1 MKLRNAPRKK
11 KSGKSLLLTFLLL
24 FSLPVFVFGLL
35 QDKSF
40 DWRNLAFDDIKVSEE
55 NPCIITFPNVNPY
68 SLEINKSVRIQVDAL
83 SEILGVKSV
92 NIQDSIGTTL
102 LTKTYDDNP
111 KKITESFLFT
121 PMVAKAY
128 NLTGSI
134 TDAGEQTFECVI
146 SSPYDVQGVR
156 AIASNSKPIFTT
168 LPKSSIPSQNIQT
181 GITYEYT
188 IVAED
193 SDKDTINYAYSFTP
207 GATWLKTTVIEDGG
221 NGKLTIKLKGSTNNP
236 GSYLANIFIHD
247 GYSKHLSSQSWVIS
261 VSPKGNDIPTVSV
274 INPVE
279 SVQITTEKTLKIE
292 WDAIDS
298 NGIKR
303 YEIYIS
309 SNPANQNSW
318 TPIDKNISPSTTS
331 YNINLESI
339 TDGTYRII
347 VRAIDNQTP
356 EAIGMGI
363 SPEIIISRVK
373 EDEKPDDQVILPEP
387 QVINISPTSK
397 DEIRNTTPT
406 IKASLVAPV
415 GETIQESSIKVV
427 LDSKD
432 ITTSI
437 KINKISESE
446 YTVIYTPDSAL
457 SEGVHKV
464 ELSFK
469 DSNNTEK
476 ETDWI
481 FTISEDET
489 IADKDNFNIFGY
501 KLAKR
506 TAYIIG
512 GGLGLILLA
521 IFIPIIIVAMWKDQP
536 KDSNEINPS
545 LPPTIPSTQEIPI
558 VEETPK
564 IKELVTEKFQAPE
577 PALEPTKEDNSN
589 IPEPEDDL
597 SLLYKQ
603 IEDLK
608 QEEDKQDNVT
618 KQ

>member
-1 MKLRNAPRKK
+1 MKLRNAPRKR

-597 SLLYKQ
+597 SLLCKQ

-608 QEEDKQDNVT
+608 QEEDKQNNVT

>member
-1 MKLRNAPRKK
+1 MKLRNAPRKR

-83 SEILGVKSV
+83 SEILGIKSV

-134 TDAGEQTFECVI
+134 TDTGEQTFECVI

-207 GATWLKTTVIEDGG
+207 EATWLKTTVIEDGG

-608 QEEDKQDNVT
+608 QEEDKQNNVT

>member
-83 SEILGVKSV
+83 SEILGIKSV

>member
-1 MKLRNAPRKK
+1 MKLRNAPRKR

-134 TDAGEQTFECVI
+134 TDTGEQTFECVI

-597 SLLYKQ
+597 SLLCKQ

-608 QEEDKQDNVT
+608 QEEDKQNNVT

>member
-1 MKLRNAPRKK
+1 M
-11 KSGKSLLLTFLLL
+11 
-24 FSLPVFVFGLL
+24 
-35 QDKSF
+35 
-40 DWRNLAFDDIKVSEE
+40 
-55 NPCIITFPNVNPY
+55 
-68 SLEINKSVRIQVDAL
+68 
-83 SEILGVKSV
+83 
-92 NIQDSIGTTL
+92 
-102 LTKTYDDNP
+102 
-111 KKITESFLFT
+111 
-121 PMVAKAY
+121 
-128 NLTGSI
+128 
-134 TDAGEQTFECVI
+134 
-146 SSPYDVQGVR
+146 
-156 AIASNSKPIFTT
+156 
-168 LPKSSIPSQNIQT
+168 
-181 GITYEYT
+181 
-188 IVAED
+188 
-193 SDKDTINYAYSFTP
+193 
-207 GATWLKTTVIEDGG
+207 
-221 NGKLTIKLKGSTNNP
+221 
-236 GSYLANIFIHD
+236 
-247 GYSKHLSSQSWVIS
+247 
-261 VSPKGNDIPTVSV
+261 

-608 QEEDKQDNVT
+608 QEEDKQNNVT

>member
-1 MKLRNAPRKK
+1 MKLRNAPRKR

-134 TDAGEQTFECVI
+134 TDTGEQTFECVI

-207 GATWLKTTVIEDGG
+207 EATWLKTTVIEDGG

>member
-1 MKLRNAPRKK
+1 MKLRNAPRKR

-134 TDAGEQTFECVI
+134 TDTGEQTFECVI

-597 SLLYKQ
+597 SLLCKQ

>member
-83 SEILGVKSV
+83 SEILGIKSV

-134 TDAGEQTFECVI
+134 TDTGEQTFECVI

>member
-1 MKLRNAPRKK
+1 MKLRNAPRKR

-83 SEILGVKSV
+83 SEILGIKSV

-597 SLLYKQ
+597 SLLCKQ

-608 QEEDKQDNVT
+608 QEEDKQNNVT

>member
-83 SEILGVKSV
+83 SEILGIKSV

-134 TDAGEQTFECVI
+134 TDTGEQTFECVI

-597 SLLYKQ
+597 SLLCKQ

-608 QEEDKQDNVT
+608 QEEDKQNNVT

>member
-134 TDAGEQTFECVI
+134 TDTGEQTFECVI

-597 SLLYKQ
+597 SLLCKQ

-608 QEEDKQDNVT
+608 QEEDKQNNVT

>member
-597 SLLYKQ
+597 SLLCKQ

-608 QEEDKQDNVT
+608 QEEDKQNNVT

>member
-1 MKLRNAPRKK
+1 MKLRNAPRKR

-83 SEILGVKSV
+83 SEILGIKSV

-134 TDAGEQTFECVI
+134 TDTGEQTFECVI

>member
-1 MKLRNAPRKK
+1 MKLRNAPRKR

-608 QEEDKQDNVT
+608 QEEDKQNNVT

>member
-1 MKLRNAPRKK
+1 MKLRNAPRKR

-83 SEILGVKSV
+83 SEILGIKSV

-134 TDAGEQTFECVI
+134 TDTGEQTFECVI

-597 SLLYKQ
+597 SLLCKQ

>member
-83 SEILGVKSV
+83 SEILGIKSV

-597 SLLYKQ
+597 SLLCKQ

-608 QEEDKQDNVT
+608 QEEDKQNNVT

>member
-1 MKLRNAPRKK
+1 MKLRNAPRKR

>member
-134 TDAGEQTFECVI
+134 TDTGEQTFECVI